1 MKSVKRICGVMMG
14 LGLVIGLAVSA
25 SAQDVTTDYDHAA
38 DFSKYK
44 TFAVQVKTTWGT
56 PFAETRALDEVTKT
70 LIAKGWAQAAD
81 PAKADAQVMIHG
93 ATQTKHDVNTFYSG
107 GGWRFGG
114 GMANTSVTEFKVGS
128 MTVDI
133 FDAKTK
139 SLIWRGTGSDELS
152 DKADKNQKK
161 IVNATEKMFKNF
173 PPTPGKS

>member
-1 MKSVKRICGVMMG
+1 MRSVTRIFGVMMG
-14 LGLVIGLAVSA
+14 LGLMVGLATSA

-44 TFAVQVKTTWGT
+44 TFSIEVKTTWGT
-56 PFAETRALDEVTKT
+56 PFAEKRALDEVTKT
-70 LIAKGWAQAAD
+70 LVAKGWKQGDAAT
-81 PAKADAQVMIHG
+81 ADAAVMIHG

-128 MTVDI
+128 MVVDI

-139 SLIWRGTGSDELS
+139 SLIWRGSGTDELS